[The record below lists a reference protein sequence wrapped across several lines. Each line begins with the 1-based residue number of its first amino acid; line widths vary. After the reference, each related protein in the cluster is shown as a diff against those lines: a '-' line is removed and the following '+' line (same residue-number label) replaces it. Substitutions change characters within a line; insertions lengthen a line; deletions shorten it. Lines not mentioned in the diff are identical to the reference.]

1 MRRYRAVGAAAGAA
15 VDAAVDA
22 AAVDAAAVDAVAD
35 VVVVRNA
42 DAYILEHYNNTLILA
57 YF

>member
-1 MRRYRAVGAAAGAA
+1 MRRDRAVGAAAGAA

-22 AAVDAAAVDAVAD
+22 AAVDAAAD